1 MVAVPGPNLAN
12 TKSGGPAML
21 QKSGIRL
28 LLFLGMIAWTTP
40 GARADTVQ
48 LKNGD
53 VLTGTVVSFD
63 AKELK
68 LKTAYAGAVVIKV
81 AEIDRVATD
90 EPVTV
95 TWRDGREATGR
106 VVTDAN
112 GDMSL
117 DDGRGGVVPVSLS
130 EVSSMAPPRPW
141 FHNTGAISVGF
152 SGASG
157 NTDTQAYYIAADAR
171 PSFGKNTISFH
182 GQLNRSEAEVDGT
195 NDTTASNWRALLQY
209 DRYLTD
215 HWYWFLNN
223 GWENDDLKDLNVRI
237 SAATGA
243 GYKFWDDDMRYLTAE
258 LGPGFIYENFKRVQF
273 ENDPE
278 NPFDDVVDNPDR
290 DYITG
295 RWALDLNHAIFD
307 PGKRFFHNHILQVR
321 ADNAETF
328 IFQSATGIRIDVF
341 AGFNLGFELQFDWNN
356 DPAFGAKEE
365 DLRYLLTIGY
375 AF

>member
-1 MVAVPGPNLAN
+1 MLRRNL
-12 TKSGGPAML
+12 
-21 QKSGIRL
+21 IRL
-28 LLFLGMIAWTTP
+28 LLLLGVTAGTTA
-40 GARADTVQ
+40 GAQADTVQ
-48 LKNGD
+48 LRNGD

-63 AKELK
+63 AKELT

-90 EPVTV
+90 EPVSV
-95 TWRDGREATGR
+95 TWSDGREATGR
-106 VVTDAN
+106 VVTDADGN
-112 GDMSL
+112 MSL
-117 DDGRGGVVPVSLS
+117 DDGSGGVIPMSLS

-141 FHNTGAISVGF
+141 FHNTGSITVGF
-152 SGASG
+152 SGATG
-157 NTDTQAYYIAADAR
+157 NTETQAYYIAAEAR
-171 PSFGKNTISFH
+171 PSFGKNTISFS

-243 GYKFWDDDMRYLTAE
+243 GYRFWNDEMRYLTAE
-258 LGPGFIYENFKRVQF
+258 LGPGFVYENFTRVQF
-273 ENDPE
+273 ENDPG
-278 NPFDDVVDNPDR
+278 NPFDDVVINPDR

-295 RWALDLNHAIFD
+295 RWALDFNHGIFD
-307 PGKRFFHNHILQVR
+307 PGKRFFHNHILLVR

-328 IFQSATGIRIDVF
+328 IFQSATGLRIDVY

-365 DLRYLLTIGY
+365 DLRYLLTMGY